1 MQAYT
6 VFDDGYGVGF
16 LCAAAN
22 TCYCARHGFGFHPLV
37 LSREDDME
45 VLCEGRHFAWA
56 KVALL
61 RWLLA
66 ERGDAWLE
74 GSAGARLLESRL
86 GPAAR
91 EEAARAQWVAWL
103 DADLMVV
110 DHGKSLHDFADDG
123 KDLVVGEDMAD
134 LDWLNTGLLLCR
146 AGSAWARGLWG
157 RVWCEGDQAFHLGEF
172 WDQSGPRRKETDH
185 ICVVDTGGFQTNNPR
200 FAQFAF
206 HAAGMKDKMR
216 CCSFLVEV
224 GAIRGLH
231 VQSSP
236 KASCG
241 VGDKARW
248 RVCFDKLRA
257 AEHAAGNP
265 FGWPCE
271 ARRAWRNERPVAR
284 VSATDPG
291 NWSAPAVLSSPP
303 PAPWTLTAL
312 PGACCAEVT
321 VDIADRAPVFAD
333 DAPPD
338 GRPLSFS
345 SRARLWE
352 MVDYAAGY
360 PPSRHAVARGRR
372 RPGGNAAAAAVL
384 LEPGCPAAA
393 AQAGEAAGTR
403 AAGHSAYDPW
413 ADPAAEVRSVVVR
426 GGEALLVPGGWWLST
441 RCLRPCLSVV
451 VPLGPQRAAGG
462 EAPWG
467 ASRHAAAALVERLQ
481 RKEGGAAIK
490 QVLAEGRPGPAPE
503 PGRPPR
509 FNAVCHLEVYRGG
522 GAELERSTRRGGGGP
537 HAFFVGADRA
547 LGPLEAVLRGMAVHE
562 RALVAVR
569 GAGAGAGG
577 GPLAGDAVF
586 DVELLAVCT
595 PPPRRGPPLA
605 PYEAA
610 WGTWFGPPEG
620 WRPLPLSG
628 ASAAASRWS
637 GGGPCARCSAAAAP
651 LRCARCR
658 RAWYCCGHCQRDD
671 WPLHRTSCTGG
682 PQKERR
688 GGESFG

>member
-1 MQAYT
+1 
-6 VFDDGYGVGF
+6 
-16 LCAAAN
+16 
-22 TCYCARHGFGFHPLV
+22 
-37 LSREDDME
+37 
-45 VLCEGRHFAWA
+45 
-56 KVALL
+56 
-61 RWLLA
+61 
-66 ERGDAWLE
+66 
-74 GSAGARLLESRL
+74 
-86 GPAAR
+86 
-91 EEAARAQWVAWL
+91 
-103 DADLMVV
+103 
-110 DHGKSLHDFADDG
+110 
-123 KDLVVGEDMAD
+123 
-134 LDWLNTGLLLCR
+134 
-146 AGSAWARGLWG
+146 
-157 RVWCEGDQAFHLGEF
+157 
-172 WDQSGPRRKETDH
+172 
-185 ICVVDTGGFQTNNPR
+185 
-200 FAQFAF
+200 
-206 HAAGMKDKMR
+206 MKDKMR

-360 PPSRHAVARGRR
+360 PPSRHALLREMDGSRLWRTAWRPWREAAGAPAATPPLRWPAQLRPPAELLREARVEVAPPGAAARTH
-372 RPGGNAAAAAVL
+372 RPGADVALWLLDGALQAVL